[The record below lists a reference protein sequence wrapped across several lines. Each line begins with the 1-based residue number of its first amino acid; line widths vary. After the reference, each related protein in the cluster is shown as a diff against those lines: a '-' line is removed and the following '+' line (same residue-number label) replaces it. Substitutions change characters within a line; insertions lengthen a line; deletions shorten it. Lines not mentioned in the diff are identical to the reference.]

1 MRRFTISFL
10 FAVCLFQLNAQERL
24 IILNEGN
31 WQSNNARI
39 SYFEDGRIVSNKWFE
54 EANGYG
60 IGDTP
65 NDIIQVGPDLIAIAV
80 NWSNIIQYIRTDGT
94 AVTATEDVPNN
105 RKMATDGEYLYIT
118 SYGHECSTIGGL
130 WECTKGFVAKV
141 DLKTFKV
148 VKCCEVGYEPEG
160 IAYYNGC
167 LFVANTGG
175 YAFQEDHEYETTVS
189 IVDAATMTKVR
200 DVDTG
205 VINLYGKMSQT
216 GRYLCI
222 NSPGDYYDT
231 PACSIIFDCQK
242 ALDGEKRCFMVLDDI
257 PATYNCATLDGKFFA
272 IGSSFSYYTYE
283 YRFNTALIDPE
294 LMFRTDGA
302 DGLEDSLPGTVSE
315 DISTKISSP
324 YGLYVNPYTGY
335 IYATD
340 ANGDFNSP
348 GKLHQWTPEG
358 SYIGSY
364 KLYINPGHFLAL
376 GDWKP
381 AAVDDIRYDGS
392 DLRSETIYNLN
403 GFRVLPGSR
412 GILIK
417 DGKKYISNDK

>member
-1 MRRFTISFL
+1 MKRIYL
-10 FAVCLFQLNAQERL
+10 FPILALLALTAFSQERL

-54 EANGYG
+54 QANGYG

-65 NDIIQVGPDLIAIAV
+65 NDIIQVGADLIAIAV

-94 AVTATEDVPNN
+94 AVAATEDIPNN
-105 RKMATDGEYLYIT
+105 RKMATDGDFLYIT
-118 SYGHECSTIGGL
+118 SYGHECSTVSGL
-130 WECTKGFVAKV
+130 WECTRGYVAKV

-148 VKCCEVGYEPEG
+148 IKCCEVGYEPEG
-160 IAYYNGC
+160 IAYYDGC

-189 IVDAATMTKVR
+189 IIDAETMTRIR

-216 GRYLCI
+216 GQYLCI

-231 PACSIIFDCQK
+231 PACSMIFDCRA
-242 ALDGEKRCFMVLDDI
+242 ALDGSDECFMILDDI
-257 PATYNCATLDGKFFA
+257 PATYNCATTDGKFFA

-283 YRFNTALIDPE
+283 YRFNTALIDPKTLFE
-294 LMFRTDGA
+294 TDGA
-302 DGLEDSLPGTVSE
+302 DGLDDCLPGTVSA
-315 DISTKISSP
+315 DIKSKLSSP
-324 YGLYVNPYTGY
+324 YGIYVNPYSGY

-358 SYIGSY
+358 TYVGSY
-364 KLYINPGHFLAL
+364 KIYINPAHFLAL

-381 AAVDDIRYDGS
+381 AGVGRIGMQRETECFNLQGMKVPQDWQGIIIR
-392 DLRSETIYNLN
+392 N
-403 GFRVLPGSR
+403 
-412 GILIK
+412 
-417 DGKKYISNDK
+417 GKKYINIKHQ

>member
-1 MRRFTISFL
+1 MKRILYSIFL
-10 FAVCLFQLNAQERL
+10 SVITLTASAQERL

-39 SYFEDGRIVSNKWFE
+39 SYFEDGSIVSNKWFQE
-54 EANGYG
+54 VNGYG

-80 NWSNIIQYIRTDGT
+80 NWSNIIQYIDTQGR
-94 AVTATEDVPNN
+94 AVAATEDVPNN

-118 SYGHECSTIGGL
+118 SYGHECSTVNGL
-130 WECTKGFVAKV
+130 WECTRGYVAKV
-141 DLKTFKV
+141 DLKSFKV

-160 IAYYNGC
+160 IACYGGY

-175 YAFQEDHEYETTVS
+175 YAFQEDHEYETTLS
-189 IVDAATMTKVR
+189 IIDAKTMTKVR
-200 DVDTG
+200 NVDTG

-222 NSPGDYYDT
+222 NSPGDYYDV
-231 PACSIIFDCQK
+231 PACSMVFDCQR
-242 ALDGEKRCFMVLDDI
+242 AIDGDEKCFKVLEDI
-257 PATYNCATLDGKFFA
+257 PATYNCATPDGKFFA

-294 LMFRTDGA
+294 LYFQSDGA
-302 DGLEDSLPGTVSE
+302 DGLDDRLPGTVSD
-315 DISTKISSP
+315 DIRTRLSSP
-324 YGLYVNPYTGY
+324 YGIYVNPYTGY

-348 GKLHQWTPEG
+348 GRLHQWTPQG
-358 SYIGSY
+358 KYVGNY
-364 KLYINPGHFLAL
+364 KIYINPAHFLAL

-381 AAVDDIRYDGS
+381 AGISHIQTSQTGVSYSLQGIPVQPGTKGIEIR
-392 DLRSETIYNLN
+392 E
-403 GFRVLPGSR
+403 
-412 GILIK
+412 
-417 DGKKYISNDK
+417 GKKYINSNQ